1 MEPRISKMNT
11 PFRILLATL
20 ILLSLISITVIQ
32 ARAQGSPIES
42 EIHPSQGPTNT
53 VILIRFYTVNASVGN
68 VTTAD
73 IFWDDSTV
81 ALNQHGVQGADGSY
95 NYNLT
100 VPTNPPLSYTGNHT
114 IRVESSIFNY
124 GLTSFNFTFTI
135 TEFVPSPEYLALNAT
150 YNSLLLNYTSLL
162 DNYTQL
168 LTNFNATSAAYADLL
183 STTSQLNLTYAT
195 LLSQYNSMIA
205 NYNSLVA
212 SYNSL
217 EPSYRSLALNYTSL
231 QTSFTSLSSNYNN
244 LTGIYNSLNSSY
256 TGLKSDYD
264 AARGQMAFNTNL
276 NYLLIASTIA
286 LAAIIIYLV
295 ILKPKT
301 PTKTR

>member
-1 MEPRISKMNT
+1 MNT
-11 PFRILLATL
+11 LFRILLATL
-20 ILLSLISITVIQ
+20 ILLSLISITVIP
-32 ARAQGSPIES
+32 ARAQGIPIES

-53 VILIRFYTVNASVGN
+53 AILIRLYTVNASVGN

-73 IFWDDSTV
+73 IFWDDSTL
-81 ALNQHGVQGADGSY
+81 ALNQHGVPGADGSY
-95 NYNLT
+95 NYNIT

-114 IRVESSIFNY
+114 IRVESSVFNY
-124 GLTSFNFTFTI
+124 GPTSFNFTFTI

-150 YNSLLLNYTSLL
+150 YNSLFLNYTNILG
-162 DNYTQL
+162 NYTQL

-183 STTSQLNLTYAT
+183 SATNQLNLTYGT

-231 QTSFTSLSSNYNN
+231 LTSFTSLSSNYNN
-244 LTGIYNSLNSSY
+244 LTEIYNSLNSTY
-256 TGLKSDYD
+256 TALKSDYD
-264 AARGQMAFNTNL
+264 AARGQMAFNINL
-276 NYLLIASTIA
+276 NYVLIASTIA

-295 ILKPKT
+295 MRKPKT